1 MGYLQQF
8 IDLRRSEGD
17 PKLFAIVLTLRYT
30 RALIQHGGSDKRRPD
45 DDLALHPHHLEAFLA
60 RAVERT

>member
-8 IDLRRSEGD
+8 IDLRRSESD
-17 PKLFAIVLTLRYT
+17 PKLFAIVLTLLYT
-30 RALIQHGGSDKRRPD
+30 RALIQQGSDRRHPD
-45 DDLALHPHHLEAFLA
+45 DDLALHPHHLETFLA